1 MVSLHFLM
9 KQLKFLYFSAGCFCG
24 RFILH
29 SNHKLLA
36 WRSLKENAAINSSTR
51 GETYHHSHIDM
62 CVNSNKLICNWFRFS
77 QPFIVLF
84 TWQIGI
90 YADTCPG
97 NFKRSRFFRVKT
109 NWSHISFA
117 KSMHSPLLD
126 SIIIR
131 RWRRELN
138 SLILTKI
145 SSFFEDWQTFI
156 CKWFC
161 HAINL
166 RSNRLTM
173 EFLSGFRSFSLS
185 LFTKSGRTCCVSS
198 FDVNISIELNAHCA
212 HTQCC
217 DPLERFW
224 ANSKATDGWMDWSS
238 FACGSKEKRER
249 EAWRWPWQWAQPSK
263 AASCSKIGH
272 DVWLLSW
279 LMTALS
285 KLMRICLFSCIAVH
299 FQYTLIRIVRKQ
311 QIRIH

>member
-109 NWSHISFA
+109 NWSHILLAEINAYSSTWFDHNS
-117 KSMHSPLLD
+117 SMTSWIKL
-126 SIIIR
+126 I
-131 RWRRELN
+131 N
-138 SLILTKI
+138 SDKN
-145 SSFFEDWQTFI
+145 FFFFW
-156 CKWFC
+156 
-161 HAINL
+161 
-166 RSNRLTM
+166 RLT
-173 EFLSGFRSFSLS
+173 
-185 LFTKSGRTCCVSS
+185 
-198 FDVNISIELNAHCA
+198 D
-212 HTQCC
+212 
-217 DPLERFW
+217 
-224 ANSKATDGWMDWSS
+224 
-238 FACGSKEKRER
+238 
-249 EAWRWPWQWAQPSK
+249 
-263 AASCSKIGH
+263 
-272 DVWLLSW
+272 
-279 LMTALS
+279 
-285 KLMRICLFSCIAVH
+285 
-299 FQYTLIRIVRKQ
+299 
-311 QIRIH
+311 IHLQMILPRNQS